1 MIAASATQPSYVT
14 PMSIEMTSPRSSLYG
29 PGIPC
34 TTMWFGDAQIDPGKP
49 R

>member
-1 MIAASATQPSYVT
+1 
-14 PMSIEMTSPRSSLYG
+14 MSIEIMSPRSSLYG

-34 TTMWFGDAQIDPGKP
+34 TTIEFGDAQIEPGKP